1 MCGRYVQVSKLEVLE
16 KRFEAVADQPELW
29 RPNANVAP
37 GTQSP
42 VVTSDAPKAVQFYQF
57 VFRPS

>member
-1 MCGRYVQVSKLEVLE
+1 MCGRYVHVSKLEVLE

-37 GTQSP
+37 GTRSP
-42 VVTSDAPKAVQFYQF
+42 VVTSDTP
-57 VFRPS
+57 